1 MDKSRRNLSAE
12 ECFYLLNNERYLN
25 LDGSKRGTLGP
36 TGPMVANKV
45 ACEIEFPLGENYI
58 IGKYYCNLTNQL
70 YYFNWNSNGVH
81 FISRISGDGIC
92 EIVYTGE
99 CLTLSADPRHSI
111 EQFRAYVQLDKFCAN
126 RHGISLIWVN
136 GDGAIGQIDTEA
148 SIATDFF
155 TTPFFEKC
163 AEGCEVIQMCVPD
176 PCGCLVGEFV
186 PLDENDKGKK
196 NNLIDV
202 GIKLSYRHIYYD
214 GRASIW
220 ADPST
225 LFYQDT
231 KGCFENEDGFPRCLK
246 IRVPVGNPLVDKIE
260 IAYSKDGI
268 WYSAEV
274 VDKYK
279 KYNSSQQYWY
289 ERELAELT
297 NYSDDDCSFDY
308 LFCNDKQCEAIEP
321 KEFSRVFNP
330 MPINPQGILPIGIG
344 EDRTALGF
352 YNYEQGS
359 CPIDKIETQKFDIGI
374 DCPVDNCNPE
384 YCTIKIRAIVHNFE
398 HNYNQPIFRLKGGS
412 ISSND
417 DTSDTAYFGGLNKVG
432 SGDLEL
438 GYGQQ
443 FKDKVRNFIVYVEGT
458 DSWAEM
464 KQWKSSAYFSQQ
476 ELVNVLG
483 SLDEGST
490 KRQLR
495 REIKNGNF
503 FYQEAEIKVIK
514 GTRGFLRLS
523 SHESTGNDQDTSTFV
538 RGVLNTLTQYKG
550 NLSINSITDLS
561 SKEIYFDTC
570 GKNELDILQAFVISD
585 NAVDAGLSTAA
596 SAHNGYLEDNNGRP
610 VEGAVIAKSFLGVSL
625 NLAVTDHNGFWHYYG
640 YPGTDDDVTVQV
652 KVEQDC
658 FNFTSVKEETI
669 GSEIHANTRHD
680 IKIDDE
686 PYSNGFYANVK
697 MLVQDCDG
705 TPVGGVRVALSG
717 TKYDVTGADG
727 YARFKVRNYSTRDRV
742 LRIIVLNNNGCFSVD
757 CNGVCNPCMPTNT
770 SNTIPCY
777 YAIPE
782 VIFSTSVINRSFS
795 LTNTKGLKGG
805 GRYPFGFYVRFDCGL
820 ISPVYEIKYLD
831 IPKTQ
836 DKGKEGFCSFTYN
849 GGGIVLP
856 PGAKCL
862 NVVRGENVN
871 PFELQ
876 WVIDKIERV
885 DGKIKLTIQS
895 LNDYN
900 EKYFFKTNTLYQWL
914 KGDRIEFI
922 KNGDGVIYDTATYGI
937 LNYLTISPFHDELES
952 GREDAD
958 ADYFNQLLID
968 DDSKLD
974 GLKEG
979 AVIEIQRSKECSTI
993 PVYFSICASIPVNE
1007 DGTLAYETGVFTTFD
1022 TYFVKRNIGKLP
1034 SQQFEHHS
1042 PSDFWGERL
1051 TDAGRA
1057 YFVNKYENKR
1067 RYGRNITIN
1076 APTQFNYFG
1085 DLVRTI
1091 QPDGHGD
1098 IVAMWLTDNKI
1109 GLCISEHDNSLFEV
1123 GDDLLR
1129 VDGNGIVRAVGADA
1143 LISDP
1148 QPKLT
1153 GRYGCQYSGVG
1164 SIYFGDGWATWV
1176 DTNRHTYVKHDYNS
1190 AKAMDEFIAQSYFRK
1205 RCQELESFNKVNSNP
1220 LDQFRYITGMNQHT
1234 GALHLTIK
1242 SLRHGG
1248 IYNEIKPF
1256 EKDNDTI
1263 MFEPLSGDC
1272 LGFAS
1277 FTPEAYG
1284 QLNLFDGNG
1293 AAFISFLNGVPFIHP
1308 ILTDR
1313 WNEFYSVACDR
1324 VIGMSMNSMPKKI
1337 KEGLAIEVQ
1346 DETMWFVAD
1355 VSIEKSNFR
1364 SEIPAVR
1371 WKKDKNKWNAA
1382 FLRDI
1387 NSRGGLYNGN
1397 IASDYYHAVTF
1408 VRDNTIDLK
1417 YGTIDDNKRTKFD
1430 SLNMILFKFKYQEQ
1444 SGFEEN
1450 L

>member
-36 TGPMVANKV
+36 TTPMAANYP
-45 ACEIEFPLGENYI
+45 ACEMEQPLGENYAV
-58 IGKYYCNLTNQL
+58 GKYYSNLTNEI
-70 YYFNWNSNGVH
+70 YSWVYNINGVH
-81 FISRISGDGIC
+81 YIQRINGSGIC
-92 EIVYTGE
+92 EVVYAGP
-99 CLTLSADPRHSI
+99 CPIPLKANPKNSI
-111 EQFRAYVQLDKFCAN
+111 EQFRAYLQVDKLCAN
-126 RHGISLIWVN
+126 RHGKSLIWVN

-155 TTPFFEKC
+155 TTPFFERC

-202 GIKLSYRHIYYD
+202 GIQLSYRHIYYD

-308 LFCNDKQCEAIEP
+308 LFCNDKQCEAITPE
-321 KEFSRVFNP
+321 EFSRVFNP

-384 YCTIKIRAIVHNFE
+384 YATVKVRLIVHNLGVGR
-398 HNYNQPIFRLKGGS
+398 NQFIYRLSGTSGGE
-412 ISSND
+412 D
-417 DTSDTAYFGGLNKVG
+417 DPADKAYFGGLNAAL
-432 SGDLEL
+432 SGGFEI
-438 GYGQQ
+438 GYGQY
-443 FKDKVRNFIVYVEGT
+443 FNDKTRNFIVYVEGT
-458 DSWAEM
+458 DTWAEM
-464 KQWKSSAYFSQQ
+464 KQWKAHSFFTNR
-476 ELVNVLG
+476 EEWGIVNDMDDVN
-483 SLDEGST
+483 T
-490 KRQLR
+490 RNRWR
-495 REIKNGNF
+495 RAARNGEF
-503 FYQEAEIKVIK
+503 FYQEAELKVIK
-514 GTRGFLRLS
+514 GTRGFLRIS
-523 SHESTGNDQDTSTFV
+523 SHYSTGNNQDTSTFV
-538 RGVLNTLTQYKG
+538 RGIQNLYPYKG
-550 NLSINSITDLS
+550 DLATGEGLTPNVN
-561 SKEIYFDTC
+561 EIYFDTC
-570 GKNELDILQAFVISD
+570 NGDVDITDAFVVDD
-585 NAVDAGLSTAA
+585 NAVDSGLSSKA
-596 SAHNGYLEDNNGRP
+596 SAYNGYIKDNNGLP
-610 VEGAVIAKSFLGVSL
+610 VEGAIVGATVGGYTS
-625 NLAVTDHNGFWHYYG
+625 VTDHNGFYHFYIN
-640 YPGTDDDVTVQV
+640 PGEADPVDIEV

-658 FNFTSVKEETI
+658 FNFTTVKTDSVQGESGT
-669 GSEIHANTRHD
+669 NTAHD
-680 IKIDDE
+680 ITIDNE
-686 PYSNGFYANVK
+686 TYSNGFYANVK

-727 YARFKVRNYSTRDRV
+727 YARFKIRNYSTRNRT

-770 SNTIPCY
+770 SNTFPCY

-820 ISPVYEIKYLD
+820 ISAVNEIKYLD

-862 NVVRGENVN
+862 NIVRGENVN

-914 KGDRIEFI
+914 KGDRIELI
-922 KNGDGVIYDTATYGI
+922 KNGDGVIYDTNTYGI
-937 LNYLTISPFHDELES
+937 LNYLTISPFHDELVS
-952 GREDAD
+952 GKKDAD

-968 DDSKLD
+968 DDGKLD

-1007 DGTLAYETGVFTTFD
+1007 DGTLAYDTGVFTTFD

-1042 PSDFWGERL
+1042 PSDFWGEKL

-1098 IVAMWLTDNKI
+1098 IIAMWLTDNKI

-1153 GRYGCQYSGVG
+1153 GRYGCQYSGIG
-1164 SIYFGDGWATWV
+1164 SIYFGDGWATWI

-1205 RCQELESFNKVNSNP
+1205 RCQELESFNRINLNP

-1263 MFEPLSGDC
+1263 MFEPVSGDC

-1324 VIGMSMNSMPKKI
+1324 VVGMSMNSMPKKI